1 MKNNLLTQLENLRN
15 VEQQDDY
22 LKMLKIDQIAKKIEN
37 SILKAVSA
45 EKMSNLQN
53 IDKSSTFSSIIV

>member
-1 MKNNLLTQLENLRN
+1 VKKNLLTQLENLRN

-22 LKMLKIDQIAKKIEN
+22 LKMLKIDQKAKKIEN

-45 EKMSNLQN
+45 EKNE
-53 IDKSSTFSSIIV
+53 

>member
-1 MKNNLLTQLENLRN
+1 MKKNLLTQLENLRN

-22 LKMLKIDQIAKKIEN
+22 LKMLKIDQKAKKIEN

>member
-1 MKNNLLTQLENLRN
+1 VKKNLLTQLENLRN

-22 LKMLKIDQIAKKIEN
+22 LKMLKIDQKAKKIEN